1 MNLYNAAIRLQG
13 DTAHEVE
20 KKGLTAAEI
29 MVLRR
34 IHGLDA
40 VVRIVAVPPSLDA
53 PGRSQR
59 EERDRLR
66 KLYCDRDLTAGLVN
80 ELFGPDHIPLPATL
94 DADEEVQADLATRE
108 RELKDTNKTTV
119 TQEQLDALVAS
130 AMAGKLA
137 VLAGD
142 YNAKEQ
148 CEAQWPSHRPIIAS
162 DDALAKRIDGT
173 VGGRELGSAFDP
185 DAPDPETGRYPDHVI
200 AQNQAKGVA
209 AASAKAAERRAQ
221 SAEA

>member
-1 MNLYNAAIRLQG
+1 MNFYDATIRLQG
-13 DTAHEVE
+13 DTAHEVN

-40 VVRIVAVPPSLDA
+40 VVRIVPVPPSQAVL
-53 PGRSQR
+53 GRSQR

-80 ELFGPDHIPLPATL
+80 ELFGPDHTPLPTTL

-142 YNAKEQ
+142 YNVPEQ
-148 CEAQWPSHRPIIAS
+148 DVPAEPGSPT
-162 DDALAKRIDGT
+162 ALAK
-173 VGGRELGSAFDP
+173 EEQS

-200 AQNQAKGVA
+200 ARNQAKGVA
-209 AASAKAAERRAQ
+209 AASAKAAENRAQ